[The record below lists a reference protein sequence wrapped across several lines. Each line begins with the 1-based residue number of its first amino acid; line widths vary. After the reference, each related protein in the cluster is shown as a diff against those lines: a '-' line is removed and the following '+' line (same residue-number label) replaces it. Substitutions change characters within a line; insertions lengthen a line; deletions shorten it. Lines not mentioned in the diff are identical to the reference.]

1 MRMARSAGTRAIGI
15 ESLLA
20 DRADL
25 LAAGAHDVAAS
36 VAEWADR
43 AIGIMLVDR
52 LPRARRLRHDS
63 GEREQPAGA
72 VAGRRPTTALVVADG
87 DVADRAALDAAWPGW
102 ADPIG
107 LVVAADAGAHG
118 ATRLGF
124 GIDLLVGD
132 ANSIDPAELARLEAS
147 GVPIRRA
154 RRDKD
159 ESDTELAVLAAI
171 ELGAETVIVVG
182 AFGGRRLDHALA
194 NVGLLA
200 HPALVGRSCACCSAE
215 TRVGLLRRV
224 PRPATSSGR
233 IGDVVSLLA
242 LGDGVTGVTTAGLAY
257 PLRDEPLPVG
267 PARGLSN
274 VRAAVTARVTVRTG
288 RLLVVETPDTLAR

>member
-1 MRMARSAGTRAIGI
+1 MAHGQR
-15 ESLLA
+15 
-20 DRADL
+20 
-25 LAAGAHDVAAS
+25 
-36 VAEWADR
+36 
-43 AIGIMLVDR
+43 
-52 LPRARRLRHDS
+52 
-63 GEREQPAGA
+63 ERPAGA

-132 ANSIDPAELARLEAS
+132 ADSIDPAELARLEAS

-200 HPALVGRSCACCSAE
+200 HPALVGRSCVLLSAE
-215 TRVGLLRRV
+215 TRVGLLTG
-224 PRPATSSGR
+224 PATSDFVGR

-274 VRAAVTARVTVRTG
+274 VREAETARVTVRTG